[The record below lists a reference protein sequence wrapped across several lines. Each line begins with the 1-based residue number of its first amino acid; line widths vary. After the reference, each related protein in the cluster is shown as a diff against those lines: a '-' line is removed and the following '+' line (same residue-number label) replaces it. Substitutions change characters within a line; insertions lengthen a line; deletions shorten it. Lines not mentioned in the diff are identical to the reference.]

1 MKKRLLTAWIIACMF
16 ICLVGQTPI
25 TALAE
30 GDDTR
35 VISVPEGLQEVLNY
49 DMPETQ
55 TVETEDTT
63 EETNEVQTETEDE
76 NGEVQGEDENVQ
88 GESGTVETPENQTV
102 EEDVT
107 SENPDVQAPEDATEE
122 TPENQTQDDAAV
134 ETPDVQTPE
143 DAAVETPETQTVQE
157 DDSDV
162 QTQDETTAEIPE
174 VQTVQDE
181 TVINETS
188 TNQTVQEETAVEETP
203 ENIKD
208 VQQITET
215 NLTASIVAS
224 DGNTY
229 ETNVTYTSESGIP
242 MEGVALKVTELVA
255 EDEGYD
261 EYLEESASKVG
272 VNTEDILFSK
282 VFDIK
287 IVDEND
293 ENIEYEP
300 TGNVDVSIRVV
311 GVSLDE
317 FANVNVLH
325 FVEDKNEE
333 NYLVYDVETTVSEE
347 TVEFSTDSFSVYVV
361 IGHEGEE
368 VENPRVEFHFITN
381 DAEQGTIGSEVFYK
395 GIPYPFKN
403 KGVEDNTTTPITN
416 YTQYTQILK
425 NGESLEL
432 IEDPQNEGFKYF
444 FGWYVVDP
452 KVISGTTNEYG
463 IGTDGKLYYTW
474 PANPNRISFESPI
487 TINDTNVNIGIDT
500 VSWEMNGV
508 SGSGTVDEDG
518 NVHVFLAPVFENYH
532 FVNFM
537 LRPYGT
543 SSNNLMTRKMVALG
557 SASSTEV
564 KISDVRASSTDPVHL
579 VFTGWGYYDD
589 TINDIVSKP
598 IIDYSGAPVT
608 DPGRD
613 GVYMSVE
620 LTDQS
625 INLYPIFIEARWV
638 DFFAG
643 NSGSGAKYVP
653 SRFLE
658 AWGRALDPSDPRNTP
673 EHEKNV
679 FTSLPVTTRSG
690 YNFDGWY
697 TFANVDS
704 VTGEITNRYNE
715 EPVDI
720 SYITFDSNGNI
731 VTTTVTVNTKAVQ
744 ISDGTGNII
753 NSGTWSYNT
762 TTGKLENNDS
772 GIKLIETSNGELRFF
787 DGLDRMKL
795 SANWASNESR
805 ITVIYWTENVQDEN
819 YSAPADPKA
828 DYTASAVKV
837 ITTQELRTALGG
849 SYASGSNLTL
859 GELQNYEENS
869 VKILDRTYLDDVGA
883 VLSGE
888 EKFYDL
894 NTSLS
899 DASVTIK
906 GDGSSVFNVYFERK
920 TFKLVFHIGRDGYVK
935 QNGQQREAYMNP
947 TNYPQFADWDG
958 NWIQFMFYDSKTSSA
973 PPAGLGYAK
982 GPTAQSY
989 HVNNQNFSMTYTDP
1003 DTGETKTATSAYI
1016 TNATNVLG
1024 DYVPADD
1031 ENLYVITAKYG
1042 AYIADRWPTPT
1053 NPNFVF
1059 TDPDGSTKTMY
1070 TWAAYYGSRY
1080 CYIAH
1085 HRSTYG
1091 NNNGNNPDVNGVYE
1105 YMSAELCTNRDGT
1118 DIINDSQVHHLVAYF
1133 GDKGKEGI
1141 VKTYHIMY
1149 KAIDGTYDSNSV
1161 TTEPGSNYLS
1171 YSQTTWSQA
1180 NGNSSRLDGD
1190 FYEKTV
1196 SQAISNVEPQFQMGW
1211 EYDGYEYFY
1220 SCYNTPNPND
1230 HHVYFF
1236 YEPKQY
1242 TLTFD
1247 IGTTTETDQ
1256 YYYKQT
1262 LSNANKYTD
1271 EVIIPEGY
1279 YFNGWYTNAEGVG
1292 TPFDF
1297 SNETMPSHNVVLYP
1311 SVKALNYVVK
1321 IDPNGGVIDHR
1332 ANTSVSTY
1340 FNTNYGTQVGEYNV
1354 ERRFIKLSEREQTPG
1369 DTEYY
1374 DQTKYY
1380 YINTQLLGIPS
1391 EGDWGL
1397 PTELRNAIYVSENDI
1412 DAYYNWYCD
1421 IIDNLDTSYWT
1432 GISKISTK
1440 EAFTNTYADYPY
1452 RPVESGENYSFMG
1465 WYQVYDDGS
1474 VAAMPYNFNDPVK
1487 GNLKLRALWRLDD
1500 GYYIQYNPYFF
1511 AEEGN
1516 TITAVVGEIANRLS
1530 WTDPED
1536 TSSELYADQSA
1547 TQVLRA
1553 PTNITPGWVFRGWR
1567 VVRQNGERDYTD
1579 TDGQTHRYPYWESY
1593 KDTTFYQPGDSFTV
1607 DAELV
1612 SEISVAGKIIHMQ
1625 AYYEREDTSYR
1636 RPKVTNLVLD
1646 SNISEGGYYNTIDS
1660 TALPPLN
1667 GSGSQLLNPDSSTW
1681 DNNDRTQVLLGDFQS
1696 NLAVHLEGYNP
1707 FLSNRNNYL
1716 LIGFDE
1722 NADPE
1727 SPTTG
1732 KAYIPAFAGDSVISV
1747 QRSENHTLYAM
1758 WEPMVYV
1765 TFVND
1770 TDAPIK
1776 ITLDGTAGAVSIV
1789 NKATGRFNRE
1799 EATTTID
1806 VPANDSVKVVLPK
1819 GDGKAVTAT
1828 VTNDHPSKKMSVSGE
1843 FPRGTDYGTGSS
1855 DIAYGNDVIYTGT
1868 LQTDADGI
1876 FVTYTEYV
1884 DAQVLYNVNGGTWNP
1899 DPIVAPF
1906 KHSLGDEYYA
1916 EATDIRDNN
1925 GLYEPDDP
1933 TPPSG
1938 KIFIGWTDNAEIAA
1952 HTDFS
1957 STAAVNWNGTTI
1969 TPDEGG
1975 NVLEKIKSSYLWDF
1989 SRDASDLYNY
1999 NKTLYAV
2006 WSDTVTVTYNIAYSS
2021 NMNSNPLKNHT
2032 WGGPATTDT
2041 AGAYVYYR
2049 NNANSP
2055 YVTYT
2060 VAKGDYVPKPDDPT
2074 VNSDK
2079 PTWFF
2084 IKWLENNNTTN
2095 SYRYSAKT
2103 PKDGNLTTYA
2113 FDFSKRITSDV
2124 TLVTSWTENE
2134 PQIFEFTVRNEL
2146 NGVSSDAE
2154 FDYTI
2159 AVSDEKLLGKMG
2171 QTKPSKNLIGVPDQ
2185 TWGSVTTKLKNN
2197 QEYRVIVKVMFVQ
2210 ESWGGNNSVE
2220 ITVIDRDGNVIKDGQ
2235 VFYCNFNTN
2244 KNFASDYK
2252 YTLTITQNTAVS
2264 NTIVSTDYNTG
2275 TSTDDVNRTFTFN
2288 SCEWR
2293 TSGGAPIQGENIN
2306 VNVSIHDTFSPEVN
2320 NYADGDTILAG
2331 NNSIEVVFTNYIAPA
2346 PTDYS
2351 FNYKPFF
2358 MMFGFGAILLG
2369 LIVPP
2374 ALVFRRRKEEEE

>member
-55 TVETEDTT
+55 TVQTEDTT
-63 EETNEVQTETEDE
+63 EDGEVQTGTEDE
-76 NGEVQGEDENVQ
+76 NGEGQSEDENVQ
-88 GESGTVETPENQTV
+88 GESGTVETPGNQTV

-107 SENPDVQAPEDATEE
+107 SENPDAQAPEDATEE
-122 TPENQTQDDAAV
+122 TNENQTQDDATV
-134 ETPDVQTPE
+134 ETPDVQT
-143 DAAVETPETQTVQE
+143 
-157 DDSDV
+157 
-162 QTQDETTAEIPE
+162 
-174 VQTVQDE
+174 VQDD
-181 TVINETS
+181 TVINETP
-188 TNQTVQEETAVEETP
+188 TNQTVQEETVVEETP
-203 ENIKD
+203 ENIED
-208 VQQITET
+208 VPQITET

-242 MEGVALKVTELVA
+242 MEGTVLKVTELVA
-255 EDEGYD
+255 DDEGYD

-272 VNTEDILFSK
+272 VDTEDILFSK

-300 TGNVDVSIRVV
+300 EGNVDVSIRIV
-311 GVSLDE
+311 GVSFDD
-317 FANVNVLH
+317 FSNVNVLH
-325 FVEDKNEE
+325 FVEDRNDE
-333 NYLVYDVETTVSEE
+333 NYLVYDVDTTVSEE
-347 TVEFSTDSFSVYVV
+347 TVEFTTDSFSVYVV
-361 IGHEGEE
+361 IGHEGDI

-381 DAEQGTIGSEVFYK
+381 DAQGYQLGNEFYYE

-403 KGVEDNTTTPITN
+403 KGIEDNTTTPITN

-425 NGESLEL
+425 NGDSLQL
-432 IEDPQNEGFKYF
+432 IEDPQNTGMTYF
-444 FGWYVVDP
+444 YGWYVVDP
-452 KVISGTTNEYG
+452 KVIGGTTNNYG
-463 IGTDGKLYYTW
+463 IGSNGSLYYTW
-474 PANPNRISFESPI
+474 PANPDRISFEKPI
-487 TINDTNVNIGIDT
+487 TINETNVSIDQDT
-500 VSWEMNGV
+500 VTWDIDGV
-508 SGSGTVDEDG
+508 SGSGIVDEDG
-518 NVHVFLAPVFENYH
+518 NVHVFLAPVFDNYH
-532 FVNFM
+532 FINYM
-537 LRPYGT
+537 LFPYGT
-543 SSNNLMTRKMVALG
+543 PKNSLMTRKLVAMG
-557 SASSTEV
+557 SATSTEV
-564 KISDVRASSTDPVHL
+564 KISDVRASSKDPVHL

-589 TINDIVSKP
+589 SINDIVSKQT
-598 IIDYSGAPVT
+598 IDYSGEPLT

-613 GVYMSVE
+613 GVYMSVDF
-620 LTDQS
+620 TNDS
-625 INLYPIFIEARWV
+625 FNLYPIFIEARWV
-638 DFFAG
+638 DFFVG
-643 NSGSGAKYVP
+643 LGGSGAHYVS

-658 AWGRALDPSDPRNTP
+658 SWGHALDPNDTSITL

-679 FTSLPVTTRSG
+679 FDYLPVTSRNG
-690 YNFDGWY
+690 YDFDGWY
-697 TFANVDS
+697 AFAKIDKD
-704 VTGEITNRYNE
+704 TGDILNLTTPEQVE
-715 EPVDI
+715 I
-720 SYITFDSNGNI
+720 SYITFDSNGNY
-731 VTTTVTVNTKAVQ
+731 VTNTTTVTTTAVK
-744 ISDGTGNII
+744 IGNSDGSINNVGTYSINASTGA
-753 NSGTWSYNT
+753 
-762 TTGKLENNDS
+762 LENNDS
-772 GIKLIETSNGELRFF
+772 GIKLIEASNNQLRFY
-787 DGLDRMKL
+787 DGIDRVKL
-795 SANWASNESR
+795 SANWLPDASQ

-837 ITTQELRTALGG
+837 ITTSQLRTALGG
-849 SYASGSNLTL
+849 SYASNSTL
-859 GELQNYEENS
+859 SLAELENYQENS
-869 VKILDRTYLDDVGA
+869 VGILDRLYLDDVGA

-894 NTSLS
+894 NRTLS
-899 DASVTIK
+899 DASVTIN
-906 GDGSSVFNVYFERK
+906 GEGSTVFNVYFERK

-935 QNGQQREAYMNP
+935 QNGQQRESYMTDP
-947 TNYPQFADWDG
+947 KYVDWDG
-958 NWIQFMFYDSKTSSA
+958 NWIQFMFDDSKVTSA
-973 PPAGLGYAK
+973 PPTGLGYTK
-982 GPTAQSY
+982 GPTAKSY
-989 HVNNQNFSMTYTDP
+989 GGNYSMTFTDP
-1003 DTGETKTATSAYI
+1003 NTGETKTATSMYV
-1016 TNATNVLG
+1016 TTPSNVLG

-1031 ENLYVITAKYG
+1031 EDLYVITAKYG

-1053 NPNFVF
+1053 NPNFTF
-1059 TDPDGSTKTMY
+1059 TDPAGKTKTMY

-1091 NNNGNNPDVNGVYE
+1091 NQNGNNPDVNGVYE

-1118 DIINDSQVHHLVAYF
+1118 DIINANQVHHLVAYF

-1149 KAIDGTYDSNSV
+1149 KAIDGTYDPNLY

-1180 NGNSSRLDGD
+1180 NGDSSRLDGD

-1220 SCYNTPNPND
+1220 SCYDTPNTND

-1242 TLTFD
+1242 TLTFELGNSSTITD
-1247 IGTTTETDQ
+1247 SYHYTESLT
-1256 YYYKQT
+1256 
-1262 LSNANKYTD
+1262 NANKYTD
-1271 EVIIPEGY
+1271 QVNVPEGY
-1279 YFNGWYTNAEGVG
+1279 YFGGWYTNSECVG
-1292 TPFDF
+1292 TRFDF
-1297 SNETMPSHNVVLYP
+1297 ANEKMPSHNVVLYP
-1311 SVKALNYVVK
+1311 AVKAINYVAK
-1321 IDPNGGVIDHR
+1321 IDPNGGEIDHS
-1332 ANTSVSTY
+1332 ANATMSTY
-1340 FNTNYGTQVGEYNV
+1340 FNPNHGTQIGEYYV
-1354 ERRFIKLSEREQTPG
+1354 ERKYIKLSDKEQNPA
-1369 DTEYY
+1369 DPEYY
-1374 DQTKYY
+1374 TGTKYY
-1380 YINTQLLGIPS
+1380 YINMQRKEIAS

-1397 PTELRNAIYVSENDI
+1397 PYALRYALYVPEDDI
-1412 DAYYNWYCD
+1412 DTYYNEYCD
-1421 IIDNLDTSYWT
+1421 AINNADPSWWT
-1432 GISKISTK
+1432 GIQLLSKDEFLS
-1440 EAFTNTYADYPY
+1440 TYASYPY
-1452 RPVESGENYSFMG
+1452 RPVGSGENYSFMG

-1474 VAAMPYNFNDPVK
+1474 VASMPYNFNDPVR
-1487 GNLKLRALWRLDD
+1487 GDIELRALWRLDD
-1500 GYYIQYNPYFF
+1500 AYYIQYNPYYF

-1516 TITAVVGEIANRLS
+1516 TVTAVIGEITDRLS
-1530 WTDPED
+1530 WTDPEN
-1536 TSSELYADQSA
+1536 TLNELYADKSS
-1547 TQVLRA
+1547 TLILRA

-1567 VVRQNGERDYTD
+1567 VVRKNGERTFTD
-1579 TDGQTHRYPYWESY
+1579 NQGQEHTYPYWESY
-1593 KDTTFYQPGDSFTV
+1593 IDSTYYQPGDPFMV
-1607 DAELV
+1607 DSELV
-1612 SEISVAGKIIHMQ
+1612 TEVSSAGKIIHMQ

-1636 RPKVTNLVLD
+1636 RPDVTNLVLD
-1646 SNISEGGYYNTIDS
+1646 SNIAHGGYYNTIDS
-1660 TALPPLN
+1660 TDLPPLK
-1667 GSGSQLLNPDSSTW
+1667 GPGSQLLNPDTTTW

-1696 NLAVHLEGYNP
+1696 NLAVHLEGYSP
-1707 FLSNRNNYL
+1707 FLSNRDNYL

-1732 KAYIPAFAGDSVISV
+1732 KEYIPAFAGDSVISV
-1747 QRSENHTLYAM
+1747 QKNENHTLYAM

-1765 TFVND
+1765 TFVNN
-1770 TDAPIK
+1770 TGEPIS

-1876 FVTYTEYV
+1876 FVTYTEYI

-2351 FNYKPFF
+2351 FDYKPFL

-2374 ALVFRRRKEEEE
+2374 VLMFRRRREEEE